1 MPGRV
6 LARADQ
12 APEAPHGGSRRVSMP
27 LMRGRALF
35 PWSVRPRGRPRL
47 TTRVTG
53 SAPGAASRGDR
64 AQADGA
70 TRGPAAE
77 WPAVPPGPVAPRA
90 GGEVA
95 AAGVVPQKALTYLIE
110 EVSLWAYLLV
120 FAVVVIGCGWL
131 YSFLTAHGHGVNASP
146 LGFLDGVFFSIVTVT
161 SLGYG
166 DLYPVGFS
174 RVIAGV
180 QRCCLASRSWAS

>member
-1 MPGRV
+1 MVSRLAASGTWMPGRV

-95 AAGVVPQKALTYLIE
+95 AAGVARPGSAGRGL
-110 EVSLWAYLLV
+110 AR
-120 FAVVVIGCGWL
+120 
-131 YSFLTAHGHGVNASP
+131 
-146 LGFLDGVFFSIVTVT
+146 
-161 SLGYG
+161 GYG
-166 DLYPVGFS
+166 GAGRKAPSPRLSQTTVYDTSSGAWRARAEAIGSS
-174 RVIAGV
+174 RPRH
-180 QRCCLASRSWAS
+180 QRGRGSPS